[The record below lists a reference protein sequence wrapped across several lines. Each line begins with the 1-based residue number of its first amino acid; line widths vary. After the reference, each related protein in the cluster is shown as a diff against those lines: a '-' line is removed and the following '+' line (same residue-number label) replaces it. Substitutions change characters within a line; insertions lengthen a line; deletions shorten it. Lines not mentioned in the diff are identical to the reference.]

1 MPPTDGPATAI
12 CDAAREYDSAASAA
26 VPTPVSTAAGAV
38 PGAASVKRIMID
50 NSHTN
55 PLLPALRAV
64 VPACVFLL
72 AGHAWSASPPASA
85 GFAVL
90 AQPALASARATQQAM
105 LAVTR
110 AGARLVAVGEQGIV
124 LLSDD
129 NGASWRQARVPVSV
143 SLTAVRFVDA
153 RHGWAVG
160 HLGTVLHSADG
171 GETWVKQ
178 LDGVAAAQRV
188 LKEAEA
194 RARDAGEETREAAER
209 GLRNARRLVE
219 EGPDKPFLDV
229 HFTDTRTGFVLGA
242 YNQIFRTDDGGLNW
256 RPWHDRM
263 PNPDGF
269 HLYGMSAAQGV
280 LLVVGEQGT
289 LLRSRDGGEHF
300 EALESPYAGS
310 FFGVISEPGGAF
322 IAFGLRGNAF
332 RSDDR
337 GDTWQRVDTGQ
348 SESLS
353 AGTVLADGSPALVSQ
368 AGELLVSR
376 DAGRSFGR
384 VPDLPA
390 LPLAGLAQAAD
401 GAVVGASL
409 VGAHRLGL
417 P

>member
-1 MPPTDGPATAI
+1 M
-12 CDAAREYDSAASAA
+12 RF
-26 VPTPVSTAAGAV
+26 
-38 PGAASVKRIMID
+38 M
-50 NSHTN
+50 
-55 PLLPALRAV
+55 L
-64 VPACVFLL
+64 PACVPLLL
-72 AGHAWSASPPASA
+72 AGPAWSASSSPGSA
-85 GFAVL
+85 FAVL
-90 AQPALASARATQQAM
+90 ERPALVSARAAHQAM

-129 NGASWRQARVPVSV
+129 HGANWRQATTPVSV

-160 HLGTVLHSADG
+160 HLGTVLHSGDG

-178 LDGVAAAQRV
+178 LDGLAAAQLV
-188 LKEAEA
+188 LKQAEQ
-194 RARDAGEETREAAER
+194 RAHDAAEGEREAAER
-209 GLRNARRLVE
+209 AVRNARRLVD

-229 HFTDTRTGFVLGA
+229 HFADTRTGYVLGA
-242 YNQIFRTDDGGLNW
+242 YNQVFRTDDGGLSW
-256 RPWHDRM
+256 RPWHERV

-269 HLYGMSAAQGV
+269 HLYGMGAAQGV
-280 LLVVGEQGT
+280 LIVVGEQGT
-289 LLRSRDGGEHF
+289 LLRSVDGGEHF

-332 RSDDR
+332 RSGDR
-337 GDTWQRVDTGQ
+337 GDSWQRVDTGQ

-368 AGELLVSR
+368 AGAMLVSR
-376 DAGRSFGR
+376 DAGRSFVP
-384 VPDLPA
+384 VPDLA
-390 LPLAGLAQAAD
+390 VLPLAGLVQAAD
-401 GAVVGASL
+401 GGVVGASL
-409 VGAHRLGL
+409 MGAHRLGR